1 MKTYNEL
8 TIFTDG
14 GSRGNPGPA
23 AYGYVIT
30 DDDKKIVHEEGKTIG
45 VNTNNVAEYSAIVE
59 SLRWIEQNAKAS
71 KITYFMDSLLA
82 CQQLSGKW
90 KIKNENLRSLF
101 FTIKEL
107 ERKIGTPV
115 TYSHVRREYN
125 KEADKLVNQ
134 ALDGLI

>member
-1 MKTYNEL
+1 MKKYNEL

-30 DDDKKIVHEEGKTIG
+30 DDNKEIVREEGKAIG
-45 VNTNNVAEYSAIVE
+45 VNTNNVAEYSAILE
-59 SLRWIEQNAKAS
+59 ALRWIEQNAKTD
-71 KITYFMDSLLA
+71 KISFFMDSLLA

-90 KIKNENLRSLF
+90 KIKSEHLRSMF
-101 FTIKEL
+101 YTIKEL
-107 ERKIGTPV
+107 EQKVEAPV
-115 TYSHVRREYN
+115 IYSHVRREYN
-125 KEADKLVNQ
+125 KEADKLVNL